1 MIIDKRI
8 QAEIYIPLILSWII
22 YAVTQKDVFLPG
34 AAILATFPSFML
46 LLIRK
51 EKNKESKFK
60 MSVRNIVNISILL
73 SAIWRN
79 FVPPPAN
86 AVAFV
91 PILLSAIQS
100 ASILVAVLMWFS
112 FDYKYRSYY
121 LKFLAWLT
129 VASSINVPFD
139 PLIQL
144 IFWLFCFVTIGIIM
158 MPSYLPYSS
167 QLKEK
172 FKKTKHKNILI
183 YSYPIFLLIISSII
197 FVLLISGIRMGD
209 QLVMSLITD
218 YAISRHFSFFD
229 SKLLLSGA
237 GNSRSDIRPIME
249 IDKKDYQLSYL
260 VGQVFDTYN
269 NGLWEAQYDLSLTDI
284 PGHRSSYIKTLN
296 ISMFEHLKG
305 VIPLPRGV
313 VAIEGKSSNYQID
326 ENGIVINN
334 DKNIPKATIFLDE
347 DRAFKT
353 VKEVDI
359 KKYLNI
365 SPFMKEHLK
374 KAIIDA
380 AGDGNTPQ
388 IIAIN
393 IQKYFTNYFEY
404 NLYVDFNADDRGIL
418 YMIYKNKPAYCS
430 YFATAMVLM
439 LRAQG
444 IPARMAT
451 GFFASEESSWNK
463 DRYIVRGRDA
473 HAWVEALL
481 PSINIKTGEK
491 IHNKNGEQLYKWVR
505 FDPTPSSSRLEALE
519 KDSDIN
525 KFADWMWCV
534 QKRIRAA
541 ILDIETKTLV
551 YLLLVIIALLVF
563 EEVLK
568 KGIKALM
575 KKRNTRKEMDSNKED
590 KGKALYLM
598 FYRTF
603 EDLLKAKYDIM
614 RRKSETDAE
623 LISRLE
629 SQENVPK
636 NIIALIESF
645 IARYHAA
652 RFGFNEEIDLSSNL
666 KIVEDSCSSKEY

>member
-1 MIIDKRI
+1 
-8 QAEIYIPLILSWII
+8 
-22 YAVTQKDVFLPG
+22 
-34 AAILATFPSFML
+34 
-46 LLIRK
+46 
-51 EKNKESKFK
+51 
-60 MSVRNIVNISILL
+60 
-73 SAIWRN
+73 
-79 FVPPPAN
+79 
-86 AVAFV
+86 
-91 PILLSAIQS
+91 
-100 ASILVAVLMWFS
+100 
-112 FDYKYRSYY
+112 
-121 LKFLAWLT
+121 
-129 VASSINVPFD
+129 
-139 PLIQL
+139 
-144 IFWLFCFVTIGIIM
+144 
-158 MPSYLPYSS
+158 
-167 QLKEK
+167 
-172 FKKTKHKNILI
+172 
-183 YSYPIFLLIISSII
+183 
-197 FVLLISGIRMGD
+197 
-209 QLVMSLITD
+209 
-218 YAISRHFSFFD
+218 
-229 SKLLLSGA
+229 
-237 GNSRSDIRPIME
+237 
-249 IDKKDYQLSYL
+249 
-260 VGQVFDTYN
+260 
-269 NGLWEAQYDLSLTDI
+269 
-284 PGHRSSYIKTLN
+284 
-296 ISMFEHLKG
+296 
-305 VIPLPRGV
+305 
-313 VAIEGKSSNYQID
+313 
-326 ENGIVINN
+326 
-334 DKNIPKATIFLDE
+334 
-347 DRAFKT
+347 
-353 VKEVDI
+353 
-359 KKYLNI
+359 
-365 SPFMKEHLK
+365 
-374 KAIIDA
+374 
-380 AGDGNTPQ
+380 
-388 IIAIN
+388 
-393 IQKYFTNYFEY
+393 
-404 NLYVDFNADDRGIL
+404 
-418 YMIYKNKPAYCS
+418 MIYKNKPAYCS